1 MYRGLGTRKGR
12 PTTWMWVNYDS
23 FQVLQQHHPRQK
35 KHQLKSWSK
44 KWFLHSTQMWINRI
58 ASVNSFRYLIQEKK
72 TNDETRNFKYIL
84 LHIIHS
90 NVLSLGVTMIGQPRL
105 WMSRQTAARNENGLS
120 LENMIK
126 KELFLSDEGENSQL
140 ERMDRK
146 RKLKRRDNTV
156 RNEFPSQDA
165 QKNVFFFF

>member
-1 MYRGLGTRKGR
+1 
-12 PTTWMWVNYDS
+12 
-23 FQVLQQHHPRQK
+23 
-35 KHQLKSWSK
+35 
-44 KWFLHSTQMWINRI
+44 
-58 ASVNSFRYLIQEKK
+58 
-72 TNDETRNFKYIL
+72 
-84 LHIIHS
+84 
-90 NVLSLGVTMIGQPRL
+90 
-105 WMSRQTAARNENGLS
+105 MSRQTAARNENGLS

>member
-1 MYRGLGTRKGR
+1 
-12 PTTWMWVNYDS
+12 
-23 FQVLQQHHPRQK
+23 
-35 KHQLKSWSK
+35 
-44 KWFLHSTQMWINRI
+44 
-58 ASVNSFRYLIQEKK
+58 
-72 TNDETRNFKYIL
+72 
-84 LHIIHS
+84 
-90 NVLSLGVTMIGQPRL
+90 MIGQPRL

-165 QKNVFFFF
+165 QKNVFFF